1 MKSKVVQSFI
11 LCIILFSNHTLAV
24 GESMSNKSSVFEVL
38 TWKSKSG
45 VSDEEMIQ
53 AVDGMVKDLRE
64 LTGFLNQTLYK
75 EEDGTWID
83 VYYWETEKD
92 AHDSNGAMANKE
104 SLKKLMSI
112 IEADTVTIKVLNQKQ
127 SSGAM
132 QFK

>member
-1 MKSKVVQSFI
+1 
-11 LCIILFSNHTLAV
+11 
-24 GESMSNKSSVFEVL
+24 MSNKSSVFEVL

-53 AVDGMVKDLRE
+53 AVDDMVKDLRD